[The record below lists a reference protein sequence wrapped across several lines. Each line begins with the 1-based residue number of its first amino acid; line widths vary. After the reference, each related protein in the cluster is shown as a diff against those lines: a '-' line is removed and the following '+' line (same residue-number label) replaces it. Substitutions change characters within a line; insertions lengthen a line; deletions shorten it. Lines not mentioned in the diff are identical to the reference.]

1 MGDFIGQANDICKK
15 SKFKAIKTIRMTLI
29 EEFSNFFEKN
39 RKLYD
44 FKLIFLVRD
53 PRGMMKSRL
62 AVAGVEHP
70 VWGMRNGCRICV
82 FFDKSTQLEPT
93 KQVSENKG
101 C

>member
-70 VWGMRNGCRICV
+70 VWGMRNGCLICV
-82 FFDKSTQLEPT
+82 FLMNPR
-93 KQVSENKG
+93 N
-101 C
+101 